1 MIQEDQPPCPDLTF
15 GELLKKE
22 KLTPNL
28 THFVLHSI
36 AMVEPDVSA
45 EDGLKATRKFLSS
58 LGR

>member
-1 MIQEDQPPCPDLTF
+1 M
-15 GELLKKE
+15 
-22 KLTPNL
+22 TPNL